1 MSSVFLLAAG
11 GSEVTA
17 LGSTY
22 RFKTEG
28 AQVADAYSLM
38 EEEFWGET
46 TPVHAHPGAE
56 EAFYVLEGQ
65 VEVWADGTTS
75 AASRG
80 AFIVV
85 PRGVPHALRRLSTEP
100 VRMLT
105 IVSPPG
111 FERIFAAVAAIG
123 EEELLADPERLAN
136 LAAEYGTEVLGD
148 YPEAQEG
155 SSFLG

>member
-1 MSSVFLLAAG
+1 MSSVFLLGAG
-11 GSEVTA
+11 GRMVTA

-22 RFKTEG
+22 HHKTDG
-28 AQVADAYSLM
+28 AHVANAYSLM

-46 TPVHAHPGAE
+46 TPLHAHPGAE
-56 EAFYVLEGQ
+56 EAFYVLDGR
-65 VEVWADGTTS
+65 VELWSDGVAS
-75 AASRG
+75 EASRG

-111 FERIFAAVAAIG
+111 LEEIFDAVAAIG
-123 EEELLADPERLAN
+123 ESELLADPERLVA

-148 YPEAQEG
+148 YPGAD
-155 SSFLG
+155 

>member
-1 MSSVFLLAAG
+1 MSSIFLLPTG
-11 GSEVTA
+11 GDHVTA

-22 RFKTEG
+22 HVKTNG
-28 AQVADAYSLM
+28 AHVADAYSLM
-38 EEEFWGET
+38 EEEFWGAT
-46 TPVHAHPGAE
+46 TPLHTHPGADE
-56 EAFYVLEGQ
+56 SFYVLDGR
-65 VEVWADGTTS
+65 VELWSDGITS
-75 AASRG
+75 EASSG

-85 PRGVPHALRRLSTEP
+85 PRGTPHALRRLSDGP

-123 EEELLADPERLAN
+123 EEELLADPERLVA

-148 YPEAQEG
+148 YPAVT
-155 SSFLG
+155 